1 MPKSTSLVRVRY
13 ADTDKMGVAYH
24 ANYFVWFEVGRTDL
38 LRTLGWSYREM
49 EESGVILPVI
59 RAECQYKQSS
69 RYDDE
74 LEVRTEGRLVGRVRI
89 EFAYQ
94 VVRVSDAVT
103 TAVGRTVHAAL
114 GEDGRPCRLP
124 ERIRQTFA

>member
-49 EESGVILPVI
+49 EESGLILPVI
-59 RAECQYKQSS
+59 TAECQYKQSS

-94 VVRVSDAVT
+94 VVRVSDAVM

-114 GEDGRPCRLP
+114 GEGGRPCRLP
-124 ERIRQTFA
+124 ERIAQAFA